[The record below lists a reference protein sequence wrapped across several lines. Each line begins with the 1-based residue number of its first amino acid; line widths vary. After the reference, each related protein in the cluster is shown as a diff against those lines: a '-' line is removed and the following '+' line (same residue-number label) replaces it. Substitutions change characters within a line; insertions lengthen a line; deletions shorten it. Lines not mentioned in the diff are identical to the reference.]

1 MRTFAGLSLDRP
13 RVMGIVNVT
22 PDSFSDGGE
31 HDDPAVALDHAR
43 RLAAE
48 GADILDLGAESTRP
62 GAPPIPADEQLERLL
77 PVVRGLAA
85 SGVKLSIDTRSAAVL
100 RACMA
105 AGAHICN
112 DVSALED
119 DPAMLAACVDTGAAV
134 VLMHKRGPPATMQHD
149 TAYADV
155 AAEVRAYLAD
165 RVAACRVAGLQDL
178 AVDPGIGFGKA
189 VDGNL
194 ALLRHPFDL
203 GVPVLVGVS
212 RKSFIGRLTG
222 VEVPRDRLPG
232 SLAAALFAVGR
243 GADIVRVHDV
253 AATVQALA
261 VWQALRN
268 HA

>member
-13 RVMGIVNVT
+13 LVMGIVNVT
-22 PDSFSDGGE
+22 PDSFSDGGA
-31 HDDPAVALDHAR
+31 HDDPAAALDHAR

-62 GAPPIPADEQLERLL
+62 GAAPIPADEQLARLL
-77 PVVRGLAA
+77 PVVRGLAG
-85 SGVKLSIDTRSAAVL
+85 SGVRLSIDTRSAVVL

-119 DPAMLAACVDTGAAV
+119 DPAMPAACADTGAAV
-134 VLMHKRGPPATMQHD
+134 VLMHKRGQPATMQRN

-155 AAEVRAYLAD
+155 VAEVRAHLAA
-165 RVAACRVAGLQDL
+165 RIAACRAAGLHDL
-178 AVDPGIGFGKA
+178 AVDPGIGFGKT

-194 ALLRHPFDL
+194 ALLRHPLDL

-268 HA
+268 PA